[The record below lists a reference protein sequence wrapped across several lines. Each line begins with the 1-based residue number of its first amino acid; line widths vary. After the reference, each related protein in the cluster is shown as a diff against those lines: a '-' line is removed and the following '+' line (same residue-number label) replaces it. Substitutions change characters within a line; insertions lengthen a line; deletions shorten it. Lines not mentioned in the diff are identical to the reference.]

1 MSDDCICKVPSM
13 GQLLDYEDVVGLDNV
28 HEECFILKELY
39 LEVIKCQDHECVLGT
54 DIVDY
59 SLFLMVGIVLGYAL
73 NKIGVIK

>member
-1 MSDDCICKVPSM
+1 MSDDCICNLPSM
-13 GQLLDYEDVVGLDNV
+13 GQLLDYEDLVGADNL
-28 HEECFILKELY
+28 EEDCYTLKQLY
-39 LEVIKCQDHECVLGT
+39 LEVIKYQNHECVLGT